1 MGKTRRKLYG
11 RSRRRQRGGGVC
23 KWVLIG
29 AVAALSGAHA
39 DDIGFRGRVSNWWY
53 NPKPLDT
60 GPSVELAKYIVDM
73 KWMPSLNIY
82 PETCTVPSG
91 IDEAK
96 VVEPYILEQNK
107 RYTITGSNLERDLI
121 SSDPK
126 KPMIVIFKESKF
138 YEDYDDDE
146 NGNPRSDLFYI
157 VQKESDLKDEANRE
171 RTYQVLASDVELTPV
186 KDGGRKRRKTLRRK

>member
-1 MGKTRRKLYG
+1 
-11 RSRRRQRGGGVC
+11 
-23 KWVLIG
+23 
-29 AVAALSGAHA
+29 
-39 DDIGFRGRVSNWWY
+39 
-53 NPKPLDT
+53 
-60 GPSVELAKYIVDM
+60 VELAKYIVDM

>member
-11 RSRRRQRGGGVC
+11 KSRKRQRGGGVC

-39 DDIGFRGRVSNWWY
+39 DDLGFRGRVSNWWY

-60 GPSVELAKYIVDM
+60 GPSVELANYIVDM

-96 VVEPYILEQNK
+96 VVEPYLPPIVP
-107 RYTITGSNLERDLI
+107 RDTGLRGGNEYSFTKK
-121 SSDPK
+121 SSGEVVVAYVRENINPGQWTTDPPIDPK
-126 KPMIVIFKESKF
+126 TWDT
-138 YEDYDDDE
+138 YEVRGPLPPPKDEFDDEDDDP
-146 NGNPRSDLFYI
+146 G
-157 VQKESDLKDEANRE
+157 
-171 RTYQVLASDVELTPV
+171 T
-186 KDGGRKRRKTLRRK
+186 GGKKKRKSRRKTLRRKK